1 VLDSHIYSSDLGRD
15 AVVEQ
20 TCALGTVL
28 TASGPTDVSGACAV
42 LAAWDKSNNLDSV
55 GGHVW
60 REFWR
65 NAQGANGF
73 YLTPFSA
80 SDPVN
85 TPRDIN
91 AASPEVQRAL
101 GDAVNEIAAAGIALD
116 ARLGSIQHAWFSP
129 DIEIFGGE
137 GNMEG
142 AFTIANSEQG
152 GIGEQGYPVRFGNSY
167 MQVVTWKA
175 DGDGF
180 SPVADAFVTYSQ
192 STDPASP
199 HYNDF
204 TREYSKKA
212 WKRLPFRAADIRAEQ
227 VSEVRLKSKD

>member
-1 VLDSHIYSSDLGRD
+1 VMSG
-15 AVVEQ
+15 
-20 TCALGTVL
+20 
-28 TASGPTDVSGACAV
+28 SGPTDVSAACAV
-42 LAAWDKSNNLDSV
+42 LAGWDTSNDLDSV

-80 SDPVN
+80 ADPVN

-91 AASPEVQRAL
+91 AASPEAQRAL
-101 GDAVNEIAAAGIALD
+101 GDAVNEIDAAGIALD
-116 ARLGSIQHAWFSP
+116 APLGSIQRAWFAP
-129 DIEIFGGE
+129 DVAIFGGE

-152 GIGEQGYPVRFGNSY
+152 GISGEGYPVTFGNSY
-167 MQVVTWKA
+167 MQVVTWEA

-180 SPVADAFVTYSQ
+180 RPLADAFVTYSQ

-204 TREYSKKA
+204 TREYSNKD
-212 WKRLPFRAADIRAEQ
+212 WKRLPFRAEDVKAEK
-227 VSEVRLKSKD
+227 VSEIRLKN